1 MGKENIIIIRY
12 FEKKNMRVALVAH
25 IIFSIVFS
33 LYMLFLPMFDLSM
46 LLIVS
51 TSGTPVKTLFQI
63 IINSKELSLNNLNTI
78 VLVPLILF
86 YLMIIAST
94 VVLLE
99 LKIHFEN
106 YYENKIYLINKN
118 NISKIYKRQYLSF
131 IKLFLINCRLKNWYL
146 LYKKL

>member
-1 MGKENIIIIRY
+1 MVKENIIIIRY

-99 LKIHFEN
+99 KKIPFES

-118 NISKIYKRQYLSF
+118 NINKIYKLQYLSF
-131 IKLFLINCRLKNWYL
+131 RKLFLINCRLKN
-146 LYKKL
+146 

>member
-1 MGKENIIIIRY
+1 MVKENIIIIRY

-99 LKIHFEN
+99 LKIPFES

-118 NISKIYKRQYLSF
+118 NINKIYKRQYLSF
-131 IKLFLINCRLKNWYL
+131 RKLFLINCRLKN
-146 LYKKL
+146 

>member
-1 MGKENIIIIRY
+1 MVKENIIIIRY

-99 LKIHFEN
+99 KKIPVES

-118 NISKIYKRQYLSF
+118 NINKIYKRQYLSF
-131 IKLFLINCRLKNWYL
+131 RKLFLINCRLKNWYF
-146 LYKKL
+146 

>member
-1 MGKENIIIIRY
+1 MVKENIIIIRY

-99 LKIHFEN
+99 LKIPFES

-118 NISKIYKRQYLSF
+118 NINKIYKLQYLSF
-131 IKLFLINCRLKNWYL
+131 RKLFLINCRLKN
-146 LYKKL
+146 

>member
-1 MGKENIIIIRY
+1 MVKENIIIIRY

-99 LKIHFEN
+99 LKIPFES

-131 IKLFLINCRLKNWYL
+131 RKLFLINCRLKNWYF
-146 LYKKL
+146 

>member
-1 MGKENIIIIRY
+1 MVKENIIIIRY

-99 LKIHFEN
+99 LKIPFES

-118 NISKIYKRQYLSF
+118 NINKIYKLQYLSF
-131 IKLFLINCRLKNWYL
+131 RKLFLINCRLKNWYF
-146 LYKKL
+146 

>member
-1 MGKENIIIIRY
+1 MVKENIIIIRY
-12 FEKKNMRVALVAH
+12 FEKKNMRVALVTH

-99 LKIHFEN
+99 LKIPFES

-118 NISKIYKRQYLSF
+118 NINKIYKRQYLSF
-131 IKLFLINCRLKNWYL
+131 RKLFLINCRLKN
-146 LYKKL
+146 

>member
-1 MGKENIIIIRY
+1 MVKENIIIIRY
-12 FEKKNMRVALVAH
+12 FEKKNMRVALVTH

-78 VLVPLILF
+78 VTIPLILF

-99 LKIHFEN
+99 LKIPFES
-106 YYENKIYLINKN
+106 YYENKIYLIIKN
-118 NISKIYKRQYLSF
+118 NINKIYKRQYLSF
-131 IKLFLINCRLKNWYL
+131 RKLFLINCRLKN
-146 LYKKL
+146 

>member
-99 LKIHFEN
+99 LKIPFES

-131 IKLFLINCRLKNWYL
+131 RKLFLINCRLKN
-146 LYKKL
+146 